1 MRKKMNKAVF
11 PGSFDPFTIG
21 HADLVERGLKLFD
34 RIIISVGYNEH
45 KAGWLPVEERVR
57 ALRDFYSGNQQVT
70 VESYTDLTVDYA
82 LSHDANFILRGVRSF
97 KDYEYEANIAG
108 VNKKL
113 SGIETV
119 ILLADPKLS
128 AVSSSVVRELHHFGR
143 DISPWI
149 PQGLTYIIPGK

>member
-1 MRKKMNKAVF
+1 MNKAVF

-45 KAGWLPVEERVR
+45 KTGWLPVEERVR
-57 ALRDFYSGNQQVT
+57 ALREYYADNQHVT
-70 VESYTDLTVDYA
+70 IESYNNLTVDFA
-82 LSHDANFILRGVRSF
+82 ISHEAKFILRGIRSF
-97 KDYEYEANIAG
+97 KDYEYEASIAD

-113 SGIETV
+113 CGIETV
-119 ILLADPKLS
+119 ILLSDPVLS
-128 AVSSSVVRELHHFGR
+128 AVSSSVVRELKHFGR

-149 PQGLTYIIPGK
+149 PKGLTYHFPG

>member
-1 MRKKMNKAVF
+1 MNKAVF

-70 VESYTDLTVDYA
+70 VESYTDLTVDFA

-149 PQGLTYIIPGK
+149 PRGLTYIIPGK